1 MYALFDEDDF
11 ILIATVDGDAQ
22 ASLLGKFISQK
33 RQRPVV
39 AARHCADGSTRI
51 CGRFV
56 DGEQYAATDGGVT
69 FRESREN

>member
-11 ILIATVDGDAQ
+11 ILIAAVEEDTQA
-22 ASLLGKFISQK
+22 ASLGKDISRK
-33 RQRPVV
+33 RRRAVV
-39 AARHCADGSTRI
+39 AARNCADGSTRI

-69 FRESREN
+69 FRESRER

>member
-1 MYALFDEDDF
+1 MYALFDEADF
-11 ILIATVDGDAQ
+11 ILIATVEGDME
-22 ASLLGKFISQK
+22 ASALAKLISRK

-39 AARHCADGSTRI
+39 AARNCADGSTRI

-56 DGEQYAATDGGVT
+56 DGEQCASAVRGVT